1 MRNGDEKSILEV
13 MTNLDPEICRKLKEA
28 RRQAG
33 ISQTDLARE
42 VGCGQPA
49 LSMFEQ
55 GDGTKLNDDVVKALC
70 RKFNVELS
78 PPKKPGSEAYHSF
91 AGPHAHAGG
100 GYCPNPSCPS
110 HREYFVAGER
120 FLEPDRERE
129 DPVGGKFC
137 AICGEVLE
145 RSCPTCGAPIHAGA
159 VCSHCGKPYVV
170 CSKSSTR
177 Q

>member
-78 PPKKPGSEAYHSF
+78 PPKKPGAEA
-91 AGPHAHAGG
+91 
-100 GYCPNPSCPS
+100 
-110 HREYFVAGER
+110 
-120 FLEPDRERE
+120 
-129 DPVGGKFC
+129 
-137 AICGEVLE
+137 
-145 RSCPTCGAPIHAGA
+145 
-159 VCSHCGKPYVV
+159 
-170 CSKSSTR
+170 
-177 Q
+177 

>member
-55 GDGTKLNDDVVKALC
+55 GDGTKLNDEVIEKLAK
-70 RKFNVELS
+70 KFNLS
-78 PPKKPGSEAYHSF
+78 LTPSVSLAQVTTPPLLHSSTLPLHRGF
-91 AGPHAHAGG
+91 
-100 GYCPNPSCPS
+100 CPNPHCPTNK
-110 HREYFVAGER
+110 EYFVEEIR
-120 FLEPDRERE
+120 LFLPDRETA
-129 DPVGGKFC
+129 DPVGGKYC
-137 AICGEVLE
+137 SMCGELLE
-145 RSCPTCGAPIHAGA
+145 RTCPNCGAPVHAGA
-159 VCSHCGKPYVV
+159 ICSLCGQPYI
-170 CSKSSTR
+170 SAL
-177 Q
+177 